1 MKQGK
6 IIGFN
11 AAKMAEQMMA
21 NAVAEQNRRLVEYA
35 KSKIRLIGD
44 AIQLYNSKNHMD
56 RTGNLLDSLCWCV
69 SYKGKVV
76 ESGFYRDQMATKLS
90 YLHEWFHNN
99 TEPVGGHV
107 LASNFLKQ
115 MSNLSHSGWRM
126 FFAILAPYWGYWE
139 KGFNFKGK
147 NGTKFLQFKV
157 MSEFYDMASEDLKP
171 AKVTIKSEYPK
182 PYTKESW
189 DKLFKKRDSR
199 AAKKGGFSVYDKYP
213 RGKGKGKYDY

>member
-76 ESGFYRDQMATKLS
+76 ESGFYRDQIATRLS

-99 TEPVGGHV
+99 AEPVGGHI

-115 MSNLSHSGWRM
+115 MANLGHSGWRI

-189 DKLFKKRDSR
+189 DKLFEKRDSR
-199 AAKKGGFSVYDKYP
+199 SAKKGGFSVYDKYP

>member
-44 AIQLYNSKNHMD
+44 AIQLYNSRNHMD

-115 MSNLSHSGWRM
+115 MSNLGHSGWRI

-189 DKLFKKRDSR
+189 DKLFRKRDSR